1 MKQTISALVLSLALA
16 AAWAA
21 PISAADKETR
31 QMMADIRILQE
42 QLQQLQNQVQT
53 TVTALTEATKALDA
67 RVTARLDQ
75 QTDVTQK
82 ALADQKTV
90 VTSISSDLRNVR
102 EKLDDNTTRLGSLTL
117 EVQALRQLFT
127 ASRTS
132 FATPD
137 AAPSGG
143 ASTTSA
149 AAQPAGLSPSA
160 AGASPQAMYDGAYGD
175 YTAGQWDLAIDGF
188 QDVIKS
194 FPSSSL
200 AADAQVM
207 ICNAYA
213 TSGNYEKAVEA
224 CDAAIRNYPN
234 GAKTS
239 TAYYRKGL
247 AYQALKQPDRAREAF
262 EFIVKNFPN
271 SDEVTLASQRLDDLK
286 TKKP

>member
-1 MKQTISALVLSLALA
+1 
-16 AAWAA
+16 
-21 PISAADKETR
+21 
-31 QMMADIRILQE
+31 MMADIRILQE

-132 FATPD
+132 FAAPD
-137 AAPSGG
+137 SSSGIPSGASASSG
-143 ASTTSA
+143 AG
-149 AAQPAGLSPSA
+149 QPAGLSPSA

-194 FPSSSL
+194 FPSSAL

-207 ICNAYA
+207 ICNSYSNA
-213 TSGNYEKAVEA
+213 GNYEKTIEA
-224 CDAAIRNYPN
+224 CDTAIRNYPN

-239 TAYYRKGL
+239 TAYYRKGV
-247 AYQALKQPDRAREAF
+247 AYQSLKQPDRAREAF
-262 EFIVKNFPN
+262 EFITKNLPN
-271 SDEVTLASQRLDDLK
+271 SDEVILANERLDELK

>member
-90 VTSISSDLRNVR
+90 ITSISSDLRNVR

-132 FATPD
+132 FAAPD
-137 AAPSGG
+137 ATPSGASASNGG
-143 ASTTSA
+143 AP
-149 AAQPAGLSPSA
+149 PAGLSPSA

-213 TSGNYEKAVEA
+213 TSGNYDKAVEA
-224 CDAAIRNYPN
+224 CDTAIRNYPN

-262 EFIVKNFPN
+262 EFITKTFPN
-271 SDEVTLASQRLDDLK
+271 SEEATLANQRLDDLK
-286 TKKP
+286 TKRP